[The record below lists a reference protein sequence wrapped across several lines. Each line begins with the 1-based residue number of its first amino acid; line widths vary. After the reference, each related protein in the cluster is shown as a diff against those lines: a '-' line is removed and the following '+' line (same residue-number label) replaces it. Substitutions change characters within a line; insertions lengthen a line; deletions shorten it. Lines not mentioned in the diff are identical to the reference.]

1 LADVVVDVV
10 VVVDDGVDEA
20 GAVVIDPLDAD
31 VPFVPLTV
39 PVLALLLE
47 PVVDVVLDEAPLVPL
62 VFPAAVPLPVLL
74 ALVVVVVAPDFDED
88 DFGEDFDEED
98 GVVVVVVDPAEPSRL
113 LAAVSAAC
121 SAAMS
126 FWYVPR
132 LPAFRSV
139 CALA

>member
-1 LADVVVDVV
+1 MADVVVDVV

-20 GAVVIDPLDAD
+20 AVVP
-31 VPFVPLTV
+31 VEPLTV
-39 PVLALLLE
+39 PVLALLLR
-47 PVVDVVLDEAPLVPL
+47 PVVDVVPDAAPLVPL

-74 ALVVVVVAPDFDED
+74 APVVVVVVDFDED
-88 DFGEDFDEED
+88 DFAGAFDEED
-98 GVVVVVVDPAEPSRL
+98 GVVVVVVDPADPSRL

-139 CALA
+139 